1 MSELKQG
8 TIIKLTNGGQVKVQK
23 ELGRGGQGIVYLC
36 EFKGQQYALKWY
48 IQKYDDAF
56 YNNLRTNITNDRLSK
71 SKKFLWPLMLTE
83 KQHNSFGYV
92 MKRRPQEFKEMG
104 QFLLAKAKFSSVGS
118 MLNTAFQICEG
129 FNMLHREGLSYQ
141 DINDGNFFI
150 DPATGDVLICDND
163 NVTAQGQNLGIAGK
177 MRYMAPEIVLGSK
190 PDRYSDYFS
199 LSMVLFLIFFNN
211 HPLEGQRTLVPCMT
225 EDYEKKF
232 FGTEPVFIYDKNDK
246 SNLPVTGIHTNVIKR
261 WPAYPDLLKNTFME
275 ALSQECMKTPTKRP
289 IMSKWEKVLT
299 EMRNNLML
307 DANGNDYFINSGEQP
322 PFAIQTDSDGTIAL
336 SPKKTV
342 FIGKS
347 LTPVAQVRINKA
359 DTSVWDLQNLTAEK
373 WMVETPT
380 GKLKE
385 VGPNEIMP
393 TKPGLKITFPNK
405 VKGTVI

>member
-8 TIIKLTNGGQVKVQK
+8 TMIKLTNGGQVKVQK
-23 ELGRGGQGIVYLC
+23 ELGRGGQGIVYHC
-36 EFKGQQYALKWY
+36 EFNGQQFALKWY
-48 IQKYDDAF
+48 IQKYDDTF
-56 YNNLRTNITNDRLSK
+56 YNNLKTNITNDKLSK
-71 SKKFLWPLMLTE
+71 SKSFLWPLMLTE
-83 KQHNSFGYV
+83 KQHDSFGYV
-92 MKRRPQEFKEMG
+92 MKLRPQEYKEMG
-104 QFLLAKAKFSSVGS
+104 QFLLAKAKFSSVGA
-118 MLNTAFQICEG
+118 MLNAAFQICEG

-150 DPATGDVLICDND
+150 NPTTGDVLICDND

-199 LSMVLFLIFFNN
+199 LSVVLFLIFFNN

-261 WPAYPDLLKNTFME
+261 WPVYPDYLKNTFME

-289 IMSKWEKVLT
+289 IMSRWEKVLT
-299 EMRNNLML
+299 EIRNSLVI
-307 DANGNDYFINSGEQP
+307 DANGNEHFTKPGEKPQ
-322 PFAIQTDSDGTIAL
+322 FSIQTDSDGTIAL

-347 LTPVAQVRINKA
+347 LIPVAQVRINKA
-359 DTSVWDLQNLTAEK
+359 DTSVWALQNLTSEK
-373 WMVETPT
+373 WMVETAS

-385 VGPNEIMP
+385 VAPNEIMP
-393 TKPGLKITFPNK
+393 TKLGLKITFPNK
-405 VKGTVI
+405 VKGTII